1 MINRDRLVKTFLEL
15 VAIDSPSGE
24 EDAIAAD
31 LQRRLEALGLT
42 VHADDYGNLIA
53 SEGRESPLLLSAHMD
68 TVEPGR
74 GIKPRIE
81 GDRIVTDGTTILGA
95 DCKAGVAAILEAL
108 QSVKEDG
115 AEHIPIEIC
124 ITRAEEPGL
133 LGARELDYSKITAR
147 ECIVFD
153 SPGPPSRVISAAPT
167 YVGFQIDIRGRAAH
181 AGVEPEKGLSAIRV
195 AAEIVTRLP
204 QGRLDEE
211 TTFNVGTIEGGQ
223 VRNAVPEH
231 ASLVGEFRTTNSETL
246 ERLQKQLTSV
256 LAEVRQMYPSA
267 VIEDHRKTEFEA
279 YVLSDDDSAV
289 RRIDDA
295 MRAVGLEMTMA
306 PLGGGSDANIFRQKG
321 IEAVVVGMGAVG
333 MHTLQEYVNIPDM
346 VDTARL
352 CEAMVKG

>member
-1 MINRDRLVKTFLEL
+1 MINRDRMVTTFCEL
-15 VAIDSPSGE
+15 VSIDSPSGE

-31 LQRRLEALGLT
+31 LQQRLEDLGLT
-42 VHADDYGNLIA
+42 VQADDYGNLIA
-53 SEGRESPLLLSAHMD
+53 NEGRESPLLLSAHMD

-74 GIKPRIE
+74 GIKPRVE
-81 GDRIVTDGTTILGA
+81 GDRIVADGTTILGA

-115 AEHIPIEIC
+115 AAHIPIEAC

-133 LGARELDYSKITAR
+133 LGARELDYSRITAA

-167 YVGFQIDIRGRAAH
+167 YVGFQIDIQGRAAH
-181 AGVEPEKGLSAIRV
+181 AGVEPEKGVPAIRV
-195 AAEIVTRLP
+195 AAEIITRLP

-223 VRNAVPEH
+223 VRNAVPEY
-231 ASLVGEFRTTNSETL
+231 ASLVGEFRTTNAKTL
-246 ERLQKQLTSV
+246 DRIQQQLTGV
-256 LAEVRQMYPSA
+256 LAEVRKMYPNA
-267 VIEDHRKTEFEA
+267 VINDNRTTDFEA
-279 YVLSDDDSAV
+279 YVLTSKDKAV

-295 MRAVGLEMTMA
+295 MRTVGLEMTMA
-306 PLGGGSDANIFRQKG
+306 PSGGGSDGNIFRQRG

-352 CEAMVKG
+352 CEALVRE